1 MNKTILMV
9 DDEQRMR
16 ILIEAYLKKEGLNVI
31 LAGDGRGAL
40 RQFKENH
47 VDLVVLDIMMP
58 IMDGWTVCKKLR
70 KISNVPIIMLTAR
83 AEDEDQLLGFQLGT
97 DSYVTKPISPKILV
111 AKIKALLKR
120 TYDDENDSIKEN
132 IYDGIFINEEG
143 HEVKID
149 GEIVYLSPKEFE
161 LLCYLIKNK
170 NIVLSREKIL
180 DSIWGM
186 DYYGDLRTVDTH
198 VKRLRE
204 KLGIKSYLIATVRGI
219 GYKFEVKNNEDKKH
233 FLEK

>member
-9 DDEQRMR
+9 DDEERMR
-16 ILIEAYLKKEGLNVI
+16 FLIEAYLKNEGLNMI
-31 LAGDGRGAL
+31 PAGNGQEAL
-40 RQFKENH
+40 EKFNENH

-58 IMDGWTVCKKLR
+58 VMDGWTACKELR

-83 AEDEDQLLGFQLGT
+83 AEDEEQLLGFQLGT
-97 DSYVTKPISPKILV
+97 DSYVTKPVSPKVLV

-120 TYDDENDSIKEN
+120 TYSEEKNQNKQNS
-132 IYDGIFINEEG
+132 YDGLYINREG
-143 HEVKID
+143 HEVKVD
-149 GEIVYLSPKEFE
+149 DENVYLSPKEFE

-170 NIVLSREKIL
+170 DIVLSREKIL
-180 DSIWGM
+180 DAIWGI

-204 KLGIKSYLIATVRGI
+204 KLGVKSYLIATVRGV
-219 GYKFEVKNNEDKKH
+219 GYKFEVKKQ
-233 FLEK
+233 

>member
-9 DDEQRMR
+9 DDEERMR
-16 ILIEAYLKKEGLNVI
+16 FLIEAYLKSEGLNMI
-31 LAGDGRGAL
+31 PAGNGQEAL
-40 RQFKENH
+40 EKFNENH

-58 IMDGWTVCKKLR
+58 VMDGWTACKELR

-83 AEDEDQLLGFQLGT
+83 AEDEEQLLGFQLGT
-97 DSYVTKPISPKILV
+97 DSYVTKPVSPKVLV

-120 TYDDENDSIKEN
+120 TYSEEENQNKQNS
-132 IYDGIFINEEG
+132 YDGLYINREG
-143 HEVKID
+143 HEVKVD
-149 GEIVYLSPKEFE
+149 DEDVYLSPKEFE

-170 NIVLSREKIL
+170 DIVLSREKIL
-180 DSIWGM
+180 DAIWGI

-204 KLGIKSYLIATVRGI
+204 KLGVKSYLIATVRGV
-219 GYKFEVKNNEDKKH
+219 GYKFEVKKQ
-233 FLEK
+233 

>member
-31 LAGDGRGAL
+31 LAGDGREAL
-40 RQFKENH
+40 RQFKGNH

-58 IMDGWTVCKKLR
+58 IMDGWTVCKELR

-120 TYDDENDSIKEN
+120 TYDDEKDSIKEN

>member
-9 DDEQRMR
+9 DDEERMR
-16 ILIEAYLKKEGLNVI
+16 FLIEAYLKSEGLNMI
-31 LAGDGRGAL
+31 PAGNGQEAL
-40 RQFKENH
+40 EKFNENH

-58 IMDGWTVCKKLR
+58 VMDGWTACKELR

-83 AEDEDQLLGFQLGT
+83 AEDEEQLLGFQLGT
-97 DSYVTKPISPKILV
+97 DSYVTKPVSPKVLV

-120 TYDDENDSIKEN
+120 TYSEEENQNKQNS
-132 IYDGIFINEEG
+132 YDGLYINREG
-143 HEVKID
+143 HEVKVD
-149 GEIVYLSPKEFE
+149 DENVYLSPKEFE

-170 NIVLSREKIL
+170 DIVLSREKIL
-180 DSIWGM
+180 DAIWGI

-204 KLGIKSYLIATVRGI
+204 KLGVKSYLIATVRGV
-219 GYKFEVKNNEDKKH
+219 GYKFEVKKQ
-233 FLEK
+233 